1 MAEEKPTQTFRDA
14 LLQPR
19 QQQVYAQLRRSITLI
34 VSAIRFMVTNRCT
47 DKKYTSYCAE
57 LERAIDMS
65 GVLSYSDERLEKLQY
80 LDRKA
85 LIIKVYENIEI
96 AFDTDK
102 CSDLP
107 SSDKILPFVDLHWP
121 SKEAF
126 INRINDAKW
135 ILESNERGFNSR
147 LPDNY
152 TTADTLQKR
161 VSAYQH
167 VISTLDKQSGDLLIA
182 LIESG
187 EGISPAMYQWLRER
201 KEFNRVHYNPED
213 YPENY

>member
-1 MAEEKPTQTFRDA
+1 
-14 LLQPR
+14 
-19 QQQVYAQLRRSITLI
+19 
-34 VSAIRFMVTNRCT
+34 MVTNRCT

-201 KEFNRVHYNPED
+201 KEFNSVHYNPED
-213 YPENY
+213 YPDDY